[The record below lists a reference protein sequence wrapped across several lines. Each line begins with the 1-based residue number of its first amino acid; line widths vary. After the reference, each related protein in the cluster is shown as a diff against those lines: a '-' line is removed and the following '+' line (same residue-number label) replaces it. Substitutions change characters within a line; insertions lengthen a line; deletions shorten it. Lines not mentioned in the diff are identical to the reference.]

1 MEKGIK
7 NIKAEVERLLE
18 EANCK
23 RAQAQEDNDQES
35 YIAWNES
42 IATCRKILKFI
53 NETSRDSKI
62 KAKKNPHIWD
72 LFKLTCNIHLDI
84 ETVRD
89 AVGYTTSLINGLVE
103 ESTGQMNIKEN
114 PKNIAV
120 FVDMLE
126 LQTKIKQCET
136 CVERLCWDEERR
148 MYGPLAGKDYLL

>member
-18 EANCK
+18 EAK
-23 RAQAQEDNDQES
+23 RKSEEIEYNDQAS
-35 YIAWNES
+35 RIAWSES
-42 IATCRKILKFI
+42 VATCEKILSFI
-53 NETSRDSKI
+53 NNTSRDSKI
-62 KAKKNPHIWD
+62 KAKKNSHIWD

-84 ETVRD
+84 ETIRD

-103 ESTGQMNIKEN
+103 EATGQMNIKDK

-120 FVDMLE
+120 FVDMLD

-148 MYGPLAGKDYLL
+148 MYGPLADKDYLM

>member
-1 MEKGIK
+1 MEKDIAK
-7 NIKAEVERLLE
+7 IKAEVGRLLE

-23 RAQAQEDNDQES
+23 CAQAQEDNDQES

-53 NETSRDSKI
+53 NETSRESK
-62 KAKKNPHIWD
+62 KKNPHIWD

-103 ESTGQMNIKEN
+103 ESTGQMNIKDK

-120 FVDMLE
+120 FVDMLD

-136 CVERLCWDEERR
+136 CAERLYRDEERR
-148 MYGPLAGKDYLL
+148 MYGPLADKDYLM

>member
-1 MEKGIK
+1 MEKDIK
-7 NIKAEVERLLE
+7 KIKAEVERLLE
-18 EANCK
+18 EAK
-23 RAQAQEDNDQES
+23 RKLKEINYNDQAS
-35 YIAWNES
+35 RIAWSES
-42 IATCRKILKFI
+42 VATCGKILTFI
-53 NETSRDSKI
+53 NETSRASET

-103 ESTGQMNIKEN
+103 ESTGQMNIKDK

-120 FVDMLE
+120 FVDMLD

-136 CVERLCWDEERR
+136 CAERLYRDEERR
-148 MYGPLAGKDYLL
+148 MYGPLADKDYLW